1 MAKDNNSIVSTPVK
15 NRKSIFRL
23 LNQWLFCHAHF
34 GSPGVVGADPL
45 GFAAGLSSGLPQP
58 EELGIWTPGS

>member
-1 MAKDNNSIVSTPVK
+1 M
-15 NRKSIFRL
+15 
-23 LNQWLFCHAHF
+23 
-34 GSPGVVGADPL
+34 VGADPL